1 LTLTSCPLI
10 TQAFVLGA
18 GLGTRLRPL
27 TDDLPK
33 PLVPIFQKPL
43 ITFAFDHLIDSGIER
58 FIVNTHRQPET
69 FASVFPENNYRGLP
83 IAFVNE
89 SVLLE
94 TGGGIKNVEAQLGRD
109 PFITYSGDILTD
121 LPIERLMRQH
131 HDLKNDVTLALR
143 QTGLGSEI
151 ALREDR
157 VIDIGN
163 RHGITGD
170 YDFANIAIW
179 NASIFK
185 RLPPGQ
191 KISFIPVLA
200 DWISEG
206 GKIGGVVI
214 EEGRWFNIGSR
225 AEYLEVHRTISRGDW
240 RPIFVKE
247 PGWPRAVH
255 PAAVVDRTARIR
267 GWSVVGKDCRVGA
280 EAILEDTI
288 LWPGAQI
295 ASRSELICCIVRAQK
310 KVSGAHHNIDI

>member
-1 LTLTSCPLI
+1 MTSTSRPLI

-27 TDDLPK
+27 TNDLPK

-58 FIVNTHRQPET
+58 FIVNTHRQPEA
-69 FASVFPENNYRGLP
+69 FSSAFPENNYRGLP

-121 LPIERLMRQH
+121 LPIERLMKQH
-131 HDLKNDVTLALR
+131 LDLKNDVTLALR
-143 QTGLGSEI
+143 RTRLGSQV
-151 ALREDR
+151 ALRKDR
-157 VIDIGN
+157 VVDIGN
-163 RHGITGD
+163 RHGIPGD
-170 YDFANIAIW
+170 YDFANIAAW
-179 NASIFK
+179 NASIFE

-214 EEGRWFNIGSR
+214 EEGRWFNIGSH

-247 PGWPRAVH
+247 PDWPRAVH
-255 PAAVVDRTARIR
+255 PTAVVDRTARIL
-267 GWSVVGKDCRVGA
+267 GCSVVGKDGRVGT

-295 ASRSELICCIVRAQK
+295 ASRSELVCCIVRGQQ
-310 KVSGAHHNIDI
+310 KVSGAHRDIDI